1 MSFQCIGLLVVGEMT
16 KSILKMCYITLLF
29 YTAHPIAVLN
39 ENRDILYS
47 RFIGR
52 TLRQGNYLFSLP
64 MKCRYFLYEFQEILM
79 EYKIVIYEFEV
90 EFES

>member
-1 MSFQCIGLLVVGEMT
+1 MKTEIF
-16 KSILKMCYITLLF
+16 YI
-29 YTAHPIAVLN
+29 
-39 ENRDILYS
+39 S